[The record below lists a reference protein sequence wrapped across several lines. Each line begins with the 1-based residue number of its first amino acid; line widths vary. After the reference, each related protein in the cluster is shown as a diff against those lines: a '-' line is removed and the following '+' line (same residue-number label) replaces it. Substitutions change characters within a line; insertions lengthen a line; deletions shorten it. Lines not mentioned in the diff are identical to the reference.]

1 MLCTCSASEAPGN
14 ASKGAPSASLAAVL
28 TALIPAAAAVSA
40 AVFVHSVGNGVVVH
54 RMIPILRAFGGM
66 ADQCRAAWRK
76 LLQTDG
82 LQRIALLAAGV
93 VRVRTC
99 YMSMSKGF
107 FAAPLDLVCV
117 HLSCGMVCFN
127 VTDSVYAIRHVK
139 VHLPDAADGQRRVF
153 VIGRPLYAASAA
165 LSACGRRLT
174 QLITQQLGMF
184 NSCLLSH
191 TVIYGCLV
199 QL

>member
-1 MLCTCSASEAPGN
+1 MRSPPCN
-14 ASKGAPSASLAAVL
+14 ASKGGAFCLSRRRAHRAD
-28 TALIPAAAAVSA
+28 PAAAAVSA
-40 AVFVHSVGNGVVVH
+40 AVFVHSVGNGVAVH

-107 FAAPLDLVCV
+107 FAAPRSRLCAFVMWNGVLQ
-117 HLSCGMVCFN
+117 
-127 VTDSVYAIRHVK
+127 R
-139 VHLPDAADGQRRVF
+139 DGQCIRYPSRQ
-153 VIGRPLYAASAA
+153 ST
-165 LSACGRRLT
+165 S
-174 QLITQQLGMF
+174 
-184 NSCLLSH
+184 S
-191 TVIYGCLV
+191 
-199 QL
+199 

>member
-1 MLCTCSASEAPGN
+1 MRSPPCN
-14 ASKGAPSASLAAVL
+14 ARKGGAPSASLGAVL

-40 AVFVHSVGNGVVVH
+40 AVFVHSVGNGVAVH

-99 YMSMSKGF
+99 Y
-107 FAAPLDLVCV
+107 
-117 HLSCGMVCFN
+117 
-127 VTDSVYAIRHVK
+127 T
-139 VHLPDAADGQRRVF
+139 
-153 VIGRPLYAASAA
+153 
-165 LSACGRRLT
+165 
-174 QLITQQLGMF
+174 
-184 NSCLLSH
+184 
-191 TVIYGCLV
+191 
-199 QL
+199 

>member
-1 MLCTCSASEAPGN
+1 MRTGSLPRTVVALLSVIQPVSISVRVSMHNVVHMQCEALP
-14 ASKGAPSASLAAVL
+14 ATPARGAPSASLAAVL

-99 YMSMSKGF
+99 CMSMSKGF
-107 FAAPLDLVCV
+107 SAAPRSRLCAFVMWNGVLQ
-117 HLSCGMVCFN
+117 
-127 VTDSVYAIRHVK
+127 R
-139 VHLPDAADGQRRVF
+139 DGQCIRYPSRQ
-153 VIGRPLYAASAA
+153 ST
-165 LSACGRRLT
+165 S
-174 QLITQQLGMF
+174 
-184 NSCLLSH
+184 S
-191 TVIYGCLV
+191 
-199 QL
+199 

>member
-1 MLCTCSASEAPGN
+1 MVVTRHVSRLVASRVITVIQPVSISVRVSMHNVVHMQCEAPLQRQ
-14 ASKGAPSASLAAVL
+14 SSRGASASLAAVL

-40 AVFVHSVGNGVVVH
+40 AVFVHSVGNGVAVH
-54 RMIPILRAFGGM
+54 RMIPILHRWWHA

-107 FAAPLDLVCV
+107 FAAPSSRLCAFVMWNGVLQ
-117 HLSCGMVCFN
+117 
-127 VTDSVYAIRHVK
+127 R
-139 VHLPDAADGQRRVF
+139 DGQCIRYPSRQ
-153 VIGRPLYAASAA
+153 ST
-165 LSACGRRLT
+165 S
-174 QLITQQLGMF
+174 
-184 NSCLLSH
+184 S
-191 TVIYGCLV
+191 
-199 QL
+199 

>member
-1 MLCTCSASEAPGN
+1 M
-14 ASKGAPSASLAAVL
+14 L

-107 FAAPLDLVCV
+107 FAAPRSRLCAFVMWNGVLQ
-117 HLSCGMVCFN
+117 
-127 VTDSVYAIRHVK
+127 R
-139 VHLPDAADGQRRVF
+139 DGQCIRYPSRQ
-153 VIGRPLYAASAA
+153 ST
-165 LSACGRRLT
+165 S
-174 QLITQQLGMF
+174 
-184 NSCLLSH
+184 S
-191 TVIYGCLV
+191 
-199 QL
+199 

>member
-1 MLCTCSASEAPGN
+1 MHTVRPTQRESAEIVAFPV
-14 ASKGAPSASLAAVL
+14 AAVL

-40 AVFVHSVGNGVVVH
+40 AAFLHSVDNGIAVH

-99 YMSMSKGF
+99 YMSISKGF
-107 FAAPLDLVCV
+107 FAAPSSRLCAFVMWNGVLQRDGQYTV
-117 HLSCGMVCFN
+117 
-127 VTDSVYAIRHVK
+127 RHIEL
-139 VHLPDAADGQRRVF
+139 HLPDAADGQRGAF
-153 VIGRPLYAASAA
+153 DNEGRSMPL
-165 LSACGRRLT
+165 LP
-174 QLITQQLGMF
+174 
-184 NSCLLSH
+184 H
-191 TVIYGCLV
+191 TLHADEGS
-199 QL
+199 